1 MHRSRR
7 ALIVTSALGVAAV
20 AAAGLL
26 AGCATLAGPRTVVF
40 SEAELQA
47 LLARRF
53 PLDRRLMEVME
64 VQISEPRLGLLPQQN
79 RLGAE
84 LTVAANDRLFA
95 TRLRGQLSLT
105 TSLRVEPTDRSLR
118 LKDVRVTQL
127 TLDKLGEASSERG
140 QRLGTLIV
148 ERLLEDTTIHQFRA
162 EQWDRLMA
170 AGYAPPT
177 VAVTSRGLELTAV
190 PAR

>member
-7 ALIVTSALGVAAV
+7 TLLITAALGAAS
-20 AAAGLL
+20 AAALL
-26 AGCATLAGPRTVVF
+26 SGCATLAGPRTVVF
-40 SEAELQA
+40 SESELQA

-53 PLDRRLMEVME
+53 PLDRRLMEVLE
-64 VQISEPRLGLLPQQN
+64 VRISEPHVGLLPQQN
-79 RLGAE
+79 RLSAE
-84 LTVAANDRLFA
+84 LTVSANDRLFA
-95 TRLRGQLSLT
+95 NRLHGQLSLT
-105 TSLRVEPTDRSLR
+105 TGLRVEPTDRSLR

-127 TLDKLGEASSERG
+127 TLDKLGEAASERG

-148 ERLLEDTTIHQFRA
+148 ERLLEDTTIHQFRV
-162 EQWDRLMA
+162 EQWDRLMS

-177 VAVTSRGLELTAV
+177 VAVTSRGLELTAA

>member
-1 MHRSRR
+1 MHRHRR
-7 ALIVTSALGVAAV
+7 ALIVTTACGAA
-20 AAAGLL
+20 AATAGLL
-26 AGCATLAGPRTVVF
+26 GGCAGLIGPRTVVF
-40 SEAELQA
+40 SEADLQA

-53 PLDRRLMEVME
+53 PLDRRLMEVLE
-64 VQISEPRLGLLPQQN
+64 VQISEPHVGLLPQQN
-79 RLGAE
+79 RLSAE

-118 LKDVRVTQL
+118 LKDVRVTRL
-127 TLDKLGEASSERG
+127 TLDKLGEAASERG

-148 ERLLEDTTIHQFRA
+148 ERLLEDTSIHQFRV
-162 EQWDRLMA
+162 EQWDRLMS

-177 VAVTSRGLELTAV
+177 VAVTSRGLELTAA